1 MITGSTCIAFHCLS
15 RWRDRIATVEQDT
28 SAVGMSP
35 DRAALLNRERT
46 EARLRALDAKLEELR
61 R

>member
-1 MITGSTCIAFHCLS
+1 MITGANCLAFHCL
-15 RWRDRIATVEQDT
+15 RAWRERVATVEPDT
-28 SAVGMSP
+28 SAVGMP
-35 DRAALLNRERT
+35 VDRAAALNRERT